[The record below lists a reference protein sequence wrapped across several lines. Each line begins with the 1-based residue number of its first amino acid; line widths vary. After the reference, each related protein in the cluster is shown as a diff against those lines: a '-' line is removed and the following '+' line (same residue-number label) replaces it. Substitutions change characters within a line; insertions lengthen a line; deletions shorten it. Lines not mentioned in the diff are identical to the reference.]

1 MRRTQISLA
10 DREHDFL
17 RREARRRRMSMAAV
31 VRELVRERMAADR
44 RVPADH
50 PFRDIIGLGH
60 GDGSPVSEKHDE
72 YIYTLHG
79 RRR

>member
-1 MRRTQISLA
+1 MKRTQISLTE
-10 DREHDFL
+10 REYDFV

-31 VRELVRERMAADR
+31 VRELVQERMVADR

-60 GDGSPVSEKHDE
+60 GDGSPASEKHDE
-72 YIYTLHG
+72 YLYALPA

>member
-1 MRRTQISLA
+1 MKRTQISFA
-10 DREHDFL
+10 QREYEFV
-17 RREARRRRMSMAAV
+17 RREAKRRGMSMAAV
-31 VRELVRERMAADR
+31 VRELVQERMAADR

-72 YIYTLHG
+72 YLYSLPA

>member
-1 MRRTQISLA
+1 MKRTQISLA
-10 DREHDFL
+10 QREYEFVRHEAK
-17 RREARRRRMSMAAV
+17 RRAMSMAAV
-31 VRELVRERMAADR
+31 VRELVQERMAADR

-72 YIYTLHG
+72 YLYGLPA